1 MSQRFT
7 RILAVEDDP
16 DIRMVILLALELD
29 AHVEAIVVGS
39 GAEALRCLAD
49 FPPPDLVLIDDHL
62 PDTDGVALVAAMR
75 EAGHGDV
82 RFAYLTASIRDADRA
97 RFIAAGAVG
106 VIAKPFN
113 PLVLVWE
120 IRNLLASDSWP
131 SSP

>member
-1 MSQRFT
+1 MSQLLT
-7 RILAVEDDP
+7 RVLAVEDDP

-29 AHVEAIVVGS
+29 PHVEAIVVGT

-49 FPPPDLVLIDDHL
+49 FPHPDLVLIDDHL
-62 PDTDGVALVAAMR
+62 PDTEGVALVAAMR
-75 EAGHGDV
+75 AAGHGDV
-82 RFAYLTASIRDADRA
+82 RFAYLTASVRDADRA

-113 PLVLVWE
+113 PLVLVCE
-120 IRNLLASDSWP
+120 IRNLLAAGSWP